1 VLVVVHGVLA
11 VVSLPTTE
19 QCGVVEVSGQVG
31 REGNIACGPF
41 VFVDVVQEELVEV

>member
-1 VLVVVHGVLA
+1 VLFVVHGVLA

-31 REGNIACGPF
+31 REGNIARGSF